1 MSCGERRNS
10 VPVEKSPK
18 EKKYVSN
25 ITYFGKPVYT
35 YSLKQEIEDGFLVRF
50 GLWLTEFE
58 EAQEED
64 SSDTRPSPTLH

>member
-35 YSLKQEIEDGFLVRF
+35 YSLKQKIEDGFLAPK
-50 GLWLTEFE
+50 L
-58 EAQEED
+58 
-64 SSDTRPSPTLH
+64 